1 MLIKFDKIKYL
12 EDFYNQ
18 KKKEWMKEIHLEA
31 EVDSNEMV
39 ELSSQIYRNNCLR
52 IVANQKQK
60 YWALSGVQ
68 SLLKTLLRKRKQTTE
83 NRVRYT
89 FYLWRAACL

>member
-31 EVDSNEMV
+31 EVDSNEMI
-39 ELSSQIYRNNCLR
+39 ELSSQIYRNNC
-52 IVANQKQK
+52 
-60 YWALSGVQ
+60 
-68 SLLKTLLRKRKQTTE
+68 
-83 NRVRYT
+83 
-89 FYLWRAACL
+89 